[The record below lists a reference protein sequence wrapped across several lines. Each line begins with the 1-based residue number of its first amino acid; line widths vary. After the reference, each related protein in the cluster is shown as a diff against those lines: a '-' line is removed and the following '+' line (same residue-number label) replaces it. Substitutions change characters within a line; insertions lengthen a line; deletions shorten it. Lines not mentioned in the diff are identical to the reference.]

1 MSYFVGMVLY
11 MAHLLS
17 TCLQEDAARQLEIL
31 EKEIQDSTAELG
43 KIIPLHEDQV
53 QKEKDIG
60 KQ

>member
-43 KIIPLHEDQV
+43 KIIPLHV
-53 QKEKDIG
+53 
-60 KQ
+60 